1 MKRLGFNDV
10 DWDYFFNRILWPIR
24 MLYYWLSFLV
34 VGAFFRFKYGLK
46 IIGRENIPESGCFIV
61 APNHESHLDPPLIG
75 VCFAGRPLRYF
86 AKIELFR
93 INPLFTL
100 LIRSQGAIPISPN
113 PRDLKKFFRWVNYFK
128 RTNQPFVIFPEGERT
143 LNGDLLPAKP
153 GIGFVVQMTGLPVV
167 PVFIEGTYEAL
178 PRGATR
184 LSNSRIIVN
193 IGRPIDYVEKYGI
206 KVGKLD
212 KSLANAIGDDIMS
225 RIRELREEVNQRH
238 K

>member
-1 MKRLGFNDV
+1 MKRSGFKDI
-10 DWDYFFNRILWPIR
+10 DWDYFFNRILWPTR

-34 VGAFFRFKYGLK
+34 VWIFFRFKYGLK
-46 IIGRENIPESGCFIV
+46 VMGRENIPRRGCFIV

-75 VCFAGRPLRYF
+75 VCFRGRPLRYF
-86 AKIELFR
+86 AKIELFKT
-93 INPLFTL
+93 NPLFNL

-113 PRDLKKFFRWVNYFK
+113 PNDLKKFFRWINYFK

-143 LNGDLLPAKP
+143 PNGNLLPAKP

-184 LSNSRIIVN
+184 LSDSRIIVSL
-193 IGRPIDYVEKYGI
+193 GRPIDFVERYGI
-206 KVGKLD
+206 KVGKQLD
-212 KSLANAIGDDIMS
+212 KSLAKSIGDDIMS
-225 RIRELREEVNQRH
+225 RIKDLSEEVN
-238 K
+238 